1 MPRTLFA
8 VFLLSALSAQAAEP
22 ARFVGQKTL
31 PDGQTVVVAE
41 GDLEA
46 RSVGSYSVR
55 LYEAAQA
62 PDATTFFIS
71 GIVMP
76 RDGVVTEVLLDDADT
91 DGQIE
96 VVVVTR
102 SVGAGGYLSARVF
115 DVLDGRID
123 PLITVTDLPADAQV
137 LEVLKDKAT
146 VRDEVKKRQADR
158 LKK

>member
-8 VFLLSALSAQAAEP
+8 VFLLSALSAQAAET

-62 PDATTFFIS
+62 PDTTTFFIS

-102 SVGAGGYLSARVF
+102 SVGSGGYLSARVF